1 MKEIKSDLNR
11 FLNLLDKK
19 LILILILYLAVGL
32 ILLGY
37 YQYQINP
44 DGVGYIQ
51 TAEKYLSGDFYGA
64 VNAYWGPLLSWVLIP
79 FLYFN
84 QNPAHAL
91 YSAKILSLI
100 IGFLTLIGVRQLSH
114 KFEMDETVRTTALL
128 VMVPVLIYFALSVIT
143 PDLLVVCL
151 LVYYFA
157 VILNPRYPEK
167 VSNALI
173 CGVLGSFAFFAKSYV
188 FPFFIA
194 HFIVLNILH
203 YYYRKDYPK
212 IKVTRN
218 MLIGLMTF
226 LLISSVWIGLISSNE
241 GELTF
246 GTSGEYNHAL
256 VGPDSNGFP
265 QFSQGLSAPGE
276 INQEKALK
284 NWSPFESWSNFI
296 FQLRLIWNN
305 FLQTISIFQ
314 FFSCISVLIILCCL
328 LLFIRPFNNYSSQN
342 TRKPVL
348 FALVSV
354 LIFSGGYL
362 AVLVEE
368 RYLWLVYILLILL
381 GGFLVSLI
389 FRNIHIKSRKNDILK
404 GVMLLLF
411 SLSFILMPLNFLYAN
426 LNTGK
431 DIYTLSQTL
440 KTQYGVQGNIASD
453 GRLIDTQYLSFYLN
467 TTSFG
472 ESKKDIAD
480 DELQLQLVKYDIN
493 YYLVWDSSTPKII
506 SYTEI
511 TDGKIKGLK
520 IYRKN

>member
-1 MKEIKSDLNR
+1 MKEIKFDLNR

-19 LILILILYLAVGL
+19 LILILILYLLVGL

-51 TAEKYLSGDFYGA
+51 TAEKYLSGDIYGA
-64 VNAYWGPLLSWVLIP
+64 VNAYWGPLLSWLLIP

-84 QNPAHAL
+84 QNPVYAL

-100 IGFLTLIGVRQLSH
+100 IGFFTLIGVRQLSH
-114 KFEMDETVRTTALL
+114 RFEMDETVRTTVLL
-128 VMVPVLIYFALSVIT
+128 IMVPVLIYFSLSVIT
-143 PDLLVVCL
+143 PDLLVVCIL
-151 LVYYFA
+151 IYYFA
-157 VILNPRYPEK
+157 IIFNPKYPEK
-167 VSNALI
+167 VSYALI
-173 CGVLGSFAFFAKSYV
+173 CGVLGAFAFFAKSYV

-194 HFIVLNILH
+194 QFIVLNVIH

-218 MLIGLMTF
+218 MLIGLVTF
-226 LLISSVWIGLISSNE
+226 LLISSVWIGLISFKA

-256 VGPDSNGFP
+256 VGPDSSGFP

-284 NWSPFESWSNFI
+284 NWSPLGSWSNFI

-305 FLQTISIFQ
+305 LLQTISIFQ
-314 FFSCISVLIILCCL
+314 LFSCISVLIILCCL
-328 LLFIRPFNNYSSQN
+328 LLFIRPFNNYSNQN

-348 FALVSV
+348 FSLISI

-362 AVLVEE
+362 TVLVEE

-381 GGFLVSLI
+381 GGFLVGII
-389 FRNIHIKSRKNDILK
+389 FKNMDIKNRKHDIFK
-404 GVMLLLF
+404 GGMLLLF
-411 SLSFILMPLNFLYAN
+411 AISFILMPLNFLYTN

-431 DIYTLSQTL
+431 DIYTLSETL
-440 KTQYGVQGNIASD
+440 KTQYGVQGNIATD
-453 GRLIDTQYLSFYLN
+453 DRLIDTQYLSFYLN

-472 ESKKDIAD
+472 QSTKNISDS
-480 DELQLQLVKYDIN
+480 ELQLQLVKYGIN
-493 YYLVWDSSTPKII
+493 YYLVWGSSTPNLFGYK
-506 SYTEI
+506 EI
-511 TDGKIKGLK
+511 TNGRINGLRIYKKI
-520 IYRKN
+520 